1 MRKMM
6 MKKSKKGITLV
17 ESVFA
22 VVILATLT
30 IGVISLLTAGGVKI
44 FEISSE
50 ADAYSQA
57 VQKLDL
63 VMSAVSNGS
72 SDYIVKTEIAGSA
85 DVVSLDVD
93 VLKATLDIEDVTVTA
108 VAKLY
113 DTSLPATESNLRGWY
128 ITVSYKGA
136 TVKGF
141 VSNSGGVFDR

>member
-50 ADAYSQA
+50 ADVYSQA

-85 DVVSLDVD
+85 D
-93 VLKATLDIEDVTVTA
+93 
-108 VAKLY
+108 
-113 DTSLPATESNLRGWY
+113 
-128 ITVSYKGA
+128 
-136 TVKGF
+136 
-141 VSNSGGVFDR
+141 DRTGLQHCPNRNC